1 MSIQMMTAARSHIS
15 TTTTTEVPTVR
26 QCHQVRQVK
35 VNNGARMFIKV
46 PTYRR
51 RWPRGIESPPT
62 YSSDQR
68 WLSTSSRVPF
78 HRRLN
83 GFQWPYV
90 SFREIKPLTYRIG
103 VTWVKLPPEIPLR
116 SEVKDPDIPLTIIT
130 TESGIQRQNTLVLQ
144 DTKENLACVLLVNFW
159 WYLLSD
165 KLKWF
170 FILKLLVISFDLIFR
185 ARITL
190 VYLIWS
196 KVWVLI
202 VILVLSLYHI
212 L

>member
-1 MSIQMMTAARSHIS
+1 MALTVLQQNNKQTPSQWAIKGTHQLYPEAPIENAMTAKISIQMMTAARSHIS
-15 TTTTTEVPTVR
+15 TTTTTEVPMVR

-90 SFREIKPLTYRIG
+90 SFREIKPVTVIVVVLPGWSFPRIYRWGVRWRTRTYLWPSSQLSRG
-103 VTWVKLPPEIPLR
+103 YSARTRWCYK
-116 SEVKDPDIPLTIIT
+116 T
-130 TESGIQRQNTLVLQ
+130 QR
-144 DTKENLACVLLVNFW
+144 K
-159 WYLLSD
+159 
-165 KLKWF
+165 
-170 FILKLLVISFDLIFR
+170 ILHVSYWLIFGD
-185 ARITL
+185 IFCQ
-190 VYLIWS
+190 IS
-196 KVWVLI
+196 
-202 VILVLSLYHI
+202 
-212 L
+212 

>member
-1 MSIQMMTAARSHIS
+1 MTAKMSIQMMTAARSHIS

-78 HRRLN
+78 HRRRN

-90 SFREIKPLTYRIG
+90 SLREIKPVTVIG
-103 VTWVKLPPEIPLR
+103 VALPGWSFPRRYRWGVRWRTRTYLWPSSPLSR
-116 SEVKDPDIPLTIIT
+116 VYSARTRWCYKTQRKILHVSYWLICGDI
-130 TESGIQRQNTLVLQ
+130 
-144 DTKENLACVLLVNFW
+144 
-159 WYLLSD
+159 
-165 KLKWF
+165 LKWF
-170 FILKLLVISFDLIFR
+170 FILNLLVISFDYWYF
-185 ARITL
+185 
-190 VYLIWS
+190 
-196 KVWVLI
+196 VLE
-202 VILVLSLYHI
+202 
-212 L
+212 

>member
-1 MSIQMMTAARSHIS
+1 MALTVLQQNNKQTPSQWAIKGTHQLYPEAPIENAMTAKMSIQMMTAARSHIS

-144 DTKENLACVLLVNFW
+144 DT
-159 WYLLSD
+159 
-165 KLKWF
+165 
-170 FILKLLVISFDLIFR
+170 
-185 ARITL
+185 
-190 VYLIWS
+190 
-196 KVWVLI
+196 
-202 VILVLSLYHI
+202 
-212 L
+212 